1 MTTSLPNDGFQSR
14 WSGFISERLFT
25 VYINLC
31 KKSNR
36 WDFVERPVI
45 FFEDSAVAERDSAVA
60 ERDSAVAERDSAV
73 AERDSAVAER
83 DSAVAERDT
92 VAATLERVLKSK
104 SGTTTKFLRAG
115 DRILNKLFFSR
126 NT

>member
-45 FFEDSAVAERDSAVA
+45 FFEDSAVAERDS
-60 ERDSAVAERDSAV
+60 
-73 AERDSAVAER
+73 
-83 DSAVAERDT
+83 
-92 VAATLERVLKSK
+92 VLKSK
-104 SGTTTKFLRAG
+104 SWTVTSFLRSG
-115 DRILNKLFFSR
+115 DKIWRMLFF
-126 NT
+126 T